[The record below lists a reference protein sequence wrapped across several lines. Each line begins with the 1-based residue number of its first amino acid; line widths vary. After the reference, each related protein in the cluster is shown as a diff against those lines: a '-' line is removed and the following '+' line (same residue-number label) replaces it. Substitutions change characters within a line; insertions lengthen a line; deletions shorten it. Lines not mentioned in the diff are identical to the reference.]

1 MTAQDY
7 MAPESVG
14 RLQQSASVVG
24 IVGLV
29 ACGILFFVNRDQ
41 YADRFFHSYLIA
53 FMFVL
58 GLSLGSLGLLMLQ
71 HLTGGHWG
79 IMIRRPLESATRVLP
94 VVALFFLP
102 IAIFGMNSLYGYAPS
117 HHGWLGAPTTGE
129 DALSHMQQSY
139 LITGG
144 FLGFYG
150 RAVIYFVILLALV
163 FIFNLWSKEQDAN
176 RDDRALRRRL
186 KMLAGPGIILYVFVM
201 TFAAIDWVM
210 SLSPHW
216 ASTIY
221 GFLFVIG
228 QLISSMS
235 LMIVVLVLLSRTAPM
250 EGVIQSRH
258 LHDLGKLL
266 LSFVMLW
273 AYFGFSQ
280 LLIIWSGNL
289 PEEISFYRSRLYGA
303 WGVVAVIVLIFHFF
317 VPFFALLSRDLK
329 RNANLLV
336 KVAIWLIFM
345 RLVDLFW
352 LTRPEFTSRAV
363 PGLMDFAAILA
374 LAGIWFAVF
383 ARNLKTQPLLPLG
396 DPHLEE
402 AIEVHEH

>member
-1 MTAQDY
+1 MTAHDY

-14 RLQQSASVVG
+14 RLQQRASVVG

-29 ACGILFFVNRDQ
+29 ACGICFFLYGDQ
-41 YADRFFHSYLIA
+41 YGDRFFHSYLIA

-79 IMIRRPLESATRVLP
+79 IMTRRPLESATRVLP
-94 VVALFFLP
+94 LVAVFFLP
-102 IAIFGMNSLYGYAPS
+102 IAIFGMKHLYKEWLDAP
-117 HHGWLGAPTTGE
+117 PTGE
-129 DALSHMQQSY
+129 GSLSNLQKSY
-139 LITGG
+139 LTTNG
-144 FLGFYG
+144 FLI
-150 RAVIYFVILLALV
+150 RAVIYFAVWFLLV
-163 FIFNLWSKEQDAN
+163 YIFNRWSKEQDVN
-176 RDDRALRRRL
+176 REDRALRRRL

-250 EGVIQSRH
+250 EGIIQSRH

-266 LSFVMLW
+266 LAFVMLW

-289 PEEISFYRSRLYGA
+289 PEEISFYRTRLYGA
-303 WGVVAVIVLIFHFF
+303 WGVVAVLVLIFHFF
-317 VPFFALLSRDLK
+317 VPFFSLLSRDLK
-329 RNANLLV
+329 RNARLLS
-336 KVAIWLIFM
+336 KVALWLIFM

-352 LTRPEFTSRAV
+352 LTRPEFTSNAV